1 MGKRIALCI
10 IGLCMILVSLP
21 GVAHA
26 SLDDQIS
33 ALSNQISTKMT
44 EQKKH
49 TIAVI
54 EFSDLQ
60 GNVTN
65 FGRFLSEEL
74 ITKLFETG
82 KFKVIE
88 RQLLDKV
95 IEEQKLSLQGVVEP
109 ESAKK
114 LGKILGVDAICSGTI
129 TDLGQSLEINARLI
143 STQTGEIVAVASTK
157 IFKDDS
163 VLHLMAGGA
172 AADVAASEPS
182 EAAPAPV
189 NKPTPQKLAGLKPG
203 MKFNIQDENFEIA
216 QCLKVSL
223 SSIEIKK
230 NETVANLV
238 IQNLQQKPG
247 YFFLSEPKLY
257 TYIMDQDDNQYK
269 FTSSAGLTDQQLTL
283 VPVVKKNFT
292 VQFEPLP
299 STTHTVDILLGITSY
314 YCGNSYN
321 GTNNVTLKNIKL
333 Q

>member
-1 MGKRIALCI
+1 MGKKIALCI
-10 IGLCMILVSLP
+10 IGLSMILMSLP
-21 GVAHA
+21 GEAHA

-95 IEEQKLSLQGVVEP
+95 IAEQKLSLQGVVDP

-163 VLHLMAGGA
+163 VLHLMSEGA
-172 AADVAASEPS
+172 AGVAASGPS
-182 EAAPAPV
+182 EAAPSPV
-189 NKPTPQKLAGLKPG
+189 NKPVPQKLTGLKPG

-216 QCLKVSL
+216 QCLRVSL

-283 VPVVKKNFT
+283 VPVVKKDFT
-292 VQFEPLP
+292 VQFAPIP
-299 STTHTVDILLGITSY
+299 STTHSVDILLGITSY
-314 YCGNSYN
+314 YCGNNYN
-321 GTNNVTLKNIKL
+321 GTNNVALKGIKL